1 MLRPE
6 LILLTTSIKLCF
18 LPVLL
23 LIGSNLQAQY
33 LEAFRIFRR
42 RRLHCSLHGLNGLW
56 ETAQW
61 MGEDAL
67 VSDEQAL
74 SGTKSLKLES
84 TDVLGGPQ
92 DVVLVFGG
100 EGIWD
105 VTFNI
110 FVPEGNSVLQCAG
123 KPNSWN

>member
-33 LEAFRIFRR
+33 LEHFEFAAGSIAA
-42 RRLHCSLHGLNGLW
+42 STGLNGLW

-100 EGIWD
+100 RYLGCDSISLSR
-105 VTFNI
+105 
-110 FVPEGNSVLQCAG
+110 GNSVI
-123 KPNSWN
+123 